1 MMERVTSKKYRF
13 SILRFVY
20 VIDTLFKSIKI
31 QKYQRLELILNRA
44 APFFMGEAMVVVTNP
59 NKALFPLLGVMVAEL
74 ILFLRFRF
82 TGLVND

>member
-1 MMERVTSKKYRF
+1 MMERITSKKYRF
-13 SILRFVY
+13 SILRFVH

-31 QKYQRLELILNRA
+31 LNYPRVELLLNRA
-44 APFFMGEAMVVVTNP
+44 APFFMGEAMVAVTNP

-74 ILFLRFRF
+74 ILYLRLRF

>member
-20 VIDTLFKSIKI
+20 VIDTLFNSIKI
-31 QKYQRLELILNRA
+31 VKYPRFELILSRA

-59 NKALFPLLGVMVAEL
+59 NKALFPLLGVVMGEL
-74 ILFLRFRF
+74 ILFLRWKV